1 MDYDVESWV
10 EEEARRGR
18 GRRASHAPAPS
29 AAPSPFG
36 ISQSQPP
43 ATTSKIPGGDFG
55 FAPPLPGA
63 VPATPFTPGFGGGI
77 GAFGKGA
84 DATPYATEAFLRR
97 APPTAKAA
105 KIPSPDRSTMTAPS
119 RDARAAPH
127 AMDDDDVLDDA
138 HAVEPG
144 DDPRTAASAGHGDLV
159 PSFLFFSSVPLF

>member
-36 ISQSQPP
+36 IAQSQPP

-97 APPTAKAA
+97 APPTATAA
-105 KIPSPDRSTMTAPS
+105 KIPSPDRSTMTAP
-119 RDARAAPH
+119 AH
-127 AMDDDDVLDDA
+127 AMDDDDVLDDDSLFL
-138 HAVEPG
+138 G
-144 DDPRTAASAGHGDLV
+144 LFASAHEEQEQAQQTAKQEQEQQEQQE
-159 PSFLFFSSVPLF
+159 PKEKIR